1 MEEKELAEEIE
12 RANKAYR
19 EGNPIMSDG
28 EWDLKMDMLREMNP
42 NNPLVNTA
50 VIEGVKGKSRVQKL
64 PYPMFSLEKVKS
76 LDELNTW
83 LREFSDDEEFIITPK
98 YDGISL
104 LSMDDEKVW
113 TRGDGREGQLSID
126 RFRHMCVG
134 EKIYG
139 ISWGEAIMK
148 KSSFM
153 KYLESGE
160 YKTARNMVAGQFTG
174 DNFNE
179 RVMEDIDFVRYGMGE
194 ELDKE
199 KQLQLLG
206 QTCYV
211 KITKSG
217 ILNASAITF
226 DELFAEMGDEYNIDG
241 LVIEVNKL
249 SVRRAMGRH
258 INGNPKYAVALKL
271 SSWNEKKMVRVKD
284 IKWQISKDGCA
295 IPVIEINPIE
305 LSGVTV
311 TNISGYNASYI
322 VDNHICKGAL
332 IEVCRSGEVI
342 PKHLSTVEYNDNE
355 YRNMMDEMIVCPSC
369 GEVMKWDKNYVDLV
383 CEYPDCEQK
392 IVSEMLFFFKTMN
405 IEEVGRPT
413 IQKLYNAGYRSVHS
427 ILLDLN
433 IEDWVRIDGFG
444 KESFY
449 SLKRQL
455 SGIGKVPLARLL
467 TALNIFHGELG
478 EKVCQLIFNTVNPAF
493 INNSFLPTA
502 FPLEVLLSIKGVG
515 ELTARSF
522 IKGMREFSLWGKQF
536 PFEFFDW
543 YVVEKQLNR
552 EDAKR
557 VCFSGFRDKQFEEKI
572 KEMGHK
578 VVSGVSEKLDLLIVK
593 DLSSNSSK
601 TTTARELGV
610 KILTAEQWDD
620 ICEFLK

>member
-50 VIEGVKGKSRVQKL
+50 VIEDVKGKSRVQKL

-76 LDELNTW
+76 LDELNAW

-148 KSSFM
+148 KSSFI

-179 RVMEDIDFVRYGMGE
+179 RVMEDIDFMRYGMGE

-249 SVRRAMGRH
+249 GVRRSMGRH
-258 INGNPKYAVALKL
+258 I
-271 SSWNEKKMVRVKD
+271 MV
-284 IKWQISKDGCA
+284 
-295 IPVIEINPIE
+295 
-305 LSGVTV
+305 
-311 TNISGYNASYI
+311 
-322 VDNHICKGAL
+322 
-332 IEVCRSGEVI
+332 
-342 PKHLSTVEYNDNE
+342 
-355 YRNMMDEMIVCPSC
+355 
-369 GEVMKWDKNYVDLV
+369 
-383 CEYPDCEQK
+383 
-392 IVSEMLFFFKTMN
+392 
-405 IEEVGRPT
+405 
-413 IQKLYNAGYRSVHS
+413 
-427 ILLDLN
+427 ILN
-433 IEDWVRIDGFG
+433 T
-444 KESFY
+444 
-449 SLKRQL
+449 
-455 SGIGKVPLARLL
+455 RL
-467 TALNIFHGELG
+467 
-478 EKVCQLIFNTVNPAF
+478 
-493 INNSFLPTA
+493 
-502 FPLEVLLSIKGVG
+502 
-515 ELTARSF
+515 R
-522 IKGMREFSLWGKQF
+522 
-536 PFEFFDW
+536 
-543 YVVEKQLNR
+543 
-552 EDAKR
+552 
-557 VCFSGFRDKQFEEKI
+557 
-572 KEMGHK
+572 
-578 VVSGVSEKLDLLIVK
+578 
-593 DLSSNSSK
+593 
-601 TTTARELGV
+601 
-610 KILTAEQWDD
+610 
-620 ICEFLK
+620 